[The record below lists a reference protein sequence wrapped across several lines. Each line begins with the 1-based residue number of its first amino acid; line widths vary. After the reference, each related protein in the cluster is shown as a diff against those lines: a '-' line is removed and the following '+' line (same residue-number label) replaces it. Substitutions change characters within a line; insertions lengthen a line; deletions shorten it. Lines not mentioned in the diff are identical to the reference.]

1 MGTNN
6 KLNILIVTPFALWMY
21 IICISN
27 IIMQELSGAPY
38 VAGIIT
44 YVSAFIIFLCYYWLL
59 LQNIRKMEDSAKYL
73 KWTRCIYSCRVYCF
87 TCIERNWNGMKRQ
100 NTRRKCSHIRWKDV
114 CLGLSIYKMNVM
126 VNNKNLSKYGE
137 YHGKRTNA
145 Y

>member
-1 MGTNN
+1 MQKQLIGGKRMGTNS

-44 YVSAFIIFLCYYWLL
+44 YVSAFIIFMLL
-59 LQNIRKMEDSAKYL
+59 LAAFTEHQKNGGQREVFKMDTFLPDCWYC
-73 KWTRCIYSCRVYCF
+73 CIYSCRVYC
-87 TCIERNWNGMKRQ
+87 
-100 NTRRKCSHIRWKDV
+100 
-114 CLGLSIYKMNVM
+114 LSIYKMNVM

>member
-1 MGTNN
+1 MVMQ
-6 KLNILIVTPFALWMY
+6 KQLIGGKAYGYKQQVKYIDRNSFALWMY

-73 KWTRCIYSCRVYCF
+73 KWTRFCRIVGIVAFIVAGCIVLL
-87 TCIERNWNGMKRQ
+87 
-100 NTRRKCSHIRWKDV
+100 V
-114 CLGLSIYKMNVM
+114 
-126 VNNKNLSKYGE
+126 
-137 YHGKRTNA
+137 
-145 Y
+145 

>member
-1 MGTNN
+1 MGTNS

-44 YVSAFIIFLCYYWLL
+44 YVSAFIIFLCYYWS
-59 LQNIRKMEDSAKYL
+59 LQNIRKMEDSEVFKMDTFLQDCWYC
-73 KWTRCIYSCRVYCF
+73 CIYSCRVYC
-87 TCIERNWNGMKRQ
+87 
-100 NTRRKCSHIRWKDV
+100 
-114 CLGLSIYKMNVM
+114 LSIYKMNVM

>member
-1 MGTNN
+1 MGTNS

-38 VAGIIT
+38 VAGLIT

-73 KWTRCIYSCRVYCF
+73 KSQGVLFYLYRKKL
-87 TCIERNWNGMKRQ
+87 EWNEE
-100 NTRRKCSHIRWKDV
+100 I
-114 CLGLSIYKMNVM
+114 
-126 VNNKNLSKYGE
+126 KYT
-137 YHGKRTNA
+137 KKV
-145 Y
+145 

>member
-1 MGTNN
+1 MGTNS

-73 KWTRCIYSCRVYCF
+73 KWTRFCRIVGIVAFIVAGCIVL
-87 TCIERNWNGMKRQ
+87 IVQKEIGM
-100 NTRRKCSHIRWKDV
+100 
-114 CLGLSIYKMNVM
+114 
-126 VNNKNLSKYGE
+126 E
-137 YHGKRTNA
+137 
-145 Y
+145 

>member
-73 KWTRCIYSCRVYCF
+73 KWTRFCRIVG
-87 TCIERNWNGMKRQ
+87 IVA
-100 NTRRKCSHIRWKDV
+100 RRKCRHIRWKDI

>member
-44 YVSAFIIFLCYYWLL
+44 YVSAFIIFYATIGCFYR
-59 LQNIRKMEDSAKYL
+59 ISE
-73 KWTRCIYSCRVYCF
+73 KWRTAR
-87 TCIERNWNGMKRQ
+87 
-100 NTRRKCSHIRWKDV
+100 
-114 CLGLSIYKMNVM
+114 SI
-126 VNNKNLSKYGE
+126 
-137 YHGKRTNA
+137 
-145 Y
+145 

>member
-1 MGTNN
+1 MRTNS

-44 YVSAFIIFLCYYWLL
+44 YWLL

-73 KWTRCIYSCRVYCF
+73 KWTRFCRIVGIVAFIVAGCIVLL
-87 TCIERNWNGMKRQ
+87 
-100 NTRRKCSHIRWKDV
+100 V
-114 CLGLSIYKMNVM
+114 
-126 VNNKNLSKYGE
+126 
-137 YHGKRTNA
+137 
-145 Y
+145 

>member
-1 MGTNN
+1 MGTNS

-59 LQNIRKMEDSAKYL
+59 LQNIRK
-73 KWTRCIYSCRVYCF
+73 WTRFCRIVGIVAFIVAGCIVLL
-87 TCIERNWNGMKRQ
+87 
-100 NTRRKCSHIRWKDV
+100 V
-114 CLGLSIYKMNVM
+114 
-126 VNNKNLSKYGE
+126 
-137 YHGKRTNA
+137 
-145 Y
+145 